1 MLDAGLTRGTSGNVS
16 ARTAGG
22 MLITPSAVPF
32 EQLEPELLL
41 HVPLVSDAGEPP
53 AISGL
58 CVSTEWRLHAA
69 ILRARPEVGAVLHA
83 HPPYATAL
91 ACMRRGIP
99 SFHYMVAVAGGTDI
113 RCAAYATF
121 GTPELASAALTALE
135 SRTACLLANH
145 GSVTLGDTPARALA
159 LAVEVEALAQQY
171 CLALAA
177 GEPALLS
184 SAEMAEVMQAF
195 RRYGRV

>member
-1 MLDAGLTRGTSGNVS
+1 
-16 ARTAGG
+16 
-22 MLITPSAVPF
+22 
-32 EQLEPELLL
+32 
-41 HVPLVSDAGEPP
+41 
-53 AISGL
+53 
-58 CVSTEWRLHAA
+58 
-69 ILRARPEVGAVLHA
+69 
-83 HPPYATAL
+83 
-91 ACMRRGIP
+91 
-99 SFHYMVAVAGGTDI
+99 MVAVAGGADI

-184 SAEMAEVMQAF
+184 SAEMADVMQAF